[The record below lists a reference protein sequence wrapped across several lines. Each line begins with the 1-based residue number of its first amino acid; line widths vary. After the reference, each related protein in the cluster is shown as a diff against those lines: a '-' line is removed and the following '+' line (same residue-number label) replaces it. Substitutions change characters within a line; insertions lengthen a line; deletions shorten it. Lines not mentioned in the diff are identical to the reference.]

1 MGPTPLKNKMEIQ
14 GAALAVEGQ
23 HPTEIQRAALAAKAT
38 TPWGGGGGGAGSCIG
53 CQRPTPWG
61 GGGGLHW
68 LSRANTW
75 GLVGWGGVLHWLS
88 LANTGGAA
96 LVVKGEQGGG
106 GGGGHCQGPSPGGG
120 STGCQGPAH
129 GDGGGWSWISCK
141 GPSSGGGEGGTAL
154 AVKGWHLGVVWGWG
168 SGGCAGCQ
176 RMAPGGCVGVGVRGL
191 HWLSRAIRVMVVHG
205 AQCSAKPRSFDL
217 LTDLEPHS

>member
-38 TPWGGGGGGAGSCIG
+38 TPWGGGGGGGRELHWLSKAN
-53 CQRPTPWG
+53 TL

-106 GGGGHCQGPSPGGG
+106 GGGHCQGPSPGGG

-129 GDGGGWSWISCK
+129 G
-141 GPSSGGGEGGTAL
+141 EGGDGAGL
-154 AVKGWHLGVVWGWG
+154 AVKGHHLEGGRGGLHWLSKAGTWGLCGGGG

-176 RMAPGGCVGVGVRGL
+176 RMAPGGCVGVGVWGL